1 MEKKNYFGLKANG
14 IRKKI
19 NINTVAIFIAVL
31 QLIIAMPQLK
41 LAYVSC
47 TSSDIDK
54 LNKTIKDIQE
64 ENKRLN
70 IVDIPKDIT
79 DEKLLMIDSIQYEL
93 YLYIRTL
100 ADFDTKEYKGTDKDI
115 MEFEKLRYKQLLDY
129 NFQIYTTCKNIKSL
143 FSKDNYTL
151 LVMSIRI
158 DSFDPIIKI
167 LQELSVKKENADLDD
182 YQKIFYSTKFRQ
194 YTEMQCDLVFRFIE
208 LLNLCK
214 IQQMHN
220 LKIPTMN

>member
-1 MEKKNYFGLKANG
+1 MEKKNYPGLKVCRA
-14 IRKKI
+14 IKI
-19 NINTVAIFIAVL
+19 DINTIAIFIAVL

-41 LAYVSC
+41 LAYDSC

-54 LNKTIKDIQE
+54 LNKTIKGIQE

-70 IVDIPKDIT
+70 IVNIPKDIT

-93 YLYIRTL
+93 YLYTRTL
-100 ADFDTKEYKGTDKDI
+100 ADFDTKEYKGTDKDV
-115 MEFEKLRYKQLLDY
+115 MEFEALRYKQLLDY
-129 NFQIYTTCKNIKSL
+129 NFQIYTTCQRIKSL
-143 FSKDNYTL
+143 FSKDNNTL

-158 DSFDPIIKI
+158 DSFDSILKI
-167 LQELSVKKENADLDD
+167 LQDLSVKKENADLDD
-182 YQKIFYSTKFRQ
+182 YQKILYSAEFRQ
-194 YTEMQCDLVFRFIE
+194 YIEMQCDLVFKFIE

-220 LKIPTMN
+220 LQIPTVN